1 MFGEPAIQSLLDT
14 DFYKLTMQQA
24 YLHQQPATQSRW
36 TFRCRSNEDLSAY
49 VKPLQQAFEQLA
61 ECSASEE
68 QLAHLGKYPFLKA
81 DYLEFLRLY
90 RFNPKFLKVNAIDG
104 QLVIEA
110 HGPLMHVS
118 PMEIPVLALVSEIRN
133 RTRYPEVDCEVIA
146 AATSKKIAMLERLGD
161 EVDLSDF
168 LFTDF
173 GTRRRFSFRAQKQI
187 LTQLQQQLPNNF
199 VGTSNPHL
207 ALELNL
213 RCQGT
218 MAHEWLQ
225 SHQAMNYRLVD
236 SQKMALENWVKEY
249 RGDLGV
255 ALTDVIG
262 VDAFCRD
269 LDRYLAKLYDGFR
282 HDSGDPIVW
291 GEKIIQRLEALD
303 VDPQYKRL
311 VFSDALDFDRAVK
324 IYRHFRGRINTSF
337 GIGTWLM
344 GDMFVNEPINIVM
357 KLTQLNGQPVAKI
370 SDTPGK
376 TMCDDENFLRYL
388 MQVFKVD
395 EASQAKVLAQFFE
408 QDKLIDDRDPVYT
421 EGKSS

>member
-1 MFGEPAIQSLLDT
+1 MFQSLAVQSLLDT

-24 YLHQQPATQSRW
+24 YLHQQPNTRSRW
-36 TFRCRSNEDLSAY
+36 TFRCRSNEDLSMY
-49 VKPLQQAFEQLA
+49 VKPLREQFDRMA
-61 ECSASEE
+61 EFSASDE
-68 QLAHLGKYPFLKA
+68 QLAHLAKYPFLKS
-81 DYLEFLRLY
+81 DYLEFLRLF
-90 RFNPKFLKVNAIDG
+90 RFNPKFIDVSAEDG
-104 QLVIEA
+104 QLVIEGN
-110 HGPLMHVS
+110 GPLLHVS
-118 PMEIPVLALVSEIRN
+118 PMEIPVLATVSEIRN
-133 RTRYPEVDCEVIA
+133 RYRYPQIDCDKIY
-146 AATSKKIAMLERLGD
+146 AATQQKIQILERLGD

-173 GTRRRFSFRAQKQI
+173 GTRRRFSFTAQKQI
-187 LTQLQQQLPNNF
+187 LTQLKDALPDHF
-199 VGTSNPHL
+199 AGTSNPHL
-207 ALELNL
+207 AMELGL

-225 SHQAMNYRLVD
+225 SHQALNYRLVD

-291 GEKIIQRLEALD
+291 GEKIIKRLEELD
-303 VDPQYKRL
+303 VDPTYKRL
-311 VFSDALDFDRAVK
+311 VFSDALDFERAVH
-324 IYRHFRGRINTSF
+324 IYKHFRGRINTSF

-344 GDMFVNEPINIVM
+344 GNMFENEPINIVM
-357 KLTQLNGQPVAKI
+357 KLTKLNGMPVAKI

-388 MQVFKVD
+388 MQVFQVED
-395 EASQAKVLAQFFE
+395 SAQQKVLQQFYDR
-408 QDKLIDDRDPVYT
+408 DKLIDDRDPVYT
-421 EGKSS
+421 KG

>member
-1 MFGEPAIQSLLDT
+1 
-14 DFYKLTMQQA
+14 
-24 YLHQQPATQSRW
+24 
-36 TFRCRSNEDLSAY
+36 
-49 VKPLQQAFEQLA
+49 
-61 ECSASEE
+61 
-68 QLAHLGKYPFLKA
+68 
-81 DYLEFLRLY
+81 
-90 RFNPKFLKVNAIDG
+90 
-104 QLVIEA
+104 
-110 HGPLMHVS
+110 
-118 PMEIPVLALVSEIRN
+118 
-133 RTRYPEVDCEVIA
+133 
-146 AATSKKIAMLERLGD
+146 
-161 EVDLSDF
+161 
-168 LFTDF
+168 
-173 GTRRRFSFRAQKQI
+173 
-187 LTQLQQQLPNNF
+187 
-199 VGTSNPHL
+199 L